1 MLDLLLG
8 PLLGTG
14 ALITGSDIS
23 LAPVVRGLTVYTA
36 GAAFLCEHA
45 GSGGGSY
52 GGLCPVA
59 DTDSGGPGHT
69 PGNLCTAGL
78 SPLPGA
84 ICSRPGFST

>member
-45 GSGGGSY
+45 GSGGG
-52 GGLCPVA
+52 GLMVDCALWQTLTVEA
-59 DTDSGGPGHT
+59 QAT
-69 PGNLCTAGL
+69 LQ
-78 SPLPGA
+78 A
-84 ICSRPGFST
+84 ISAQLD